1 MSPKAR
7 KRQRPAAKAR
17 QSPALTGQPG
27 LGTLFAPLSAAEFLK
42 LHFPDRPCVQHGPP
56 ERLGALADMD
66 AFADFRR
73 WPRIR
78 DLSII
83 ATLTRPV
90 YRRIRVDPEQAAQL
104 YGVGAT
110 LSFNGVHL
118 WHPTLGEWVGAL
130 AEELGVPGDLCH
142 SNVYVSP
149 KGGGLPKHF
158 DSHAVIIVHLIGQ
171 KTWFIAPEPDVRNP
185 LENQDV
191 PAGLPRK
198 KSGELAM
205 PRGAKRIEM
214 RPGSVIFVPAG
225 FGHQT
230 RAGEASVSVTFG
242 LRTHLWL
249 ELVRDAV
256 ATRLA
261 RFPEWREPA
270 WGAGGSPA
278 QRARAVA
285 RFAQLL
291 TGLQSSVGALEADD
305 ILQAVFPRAETLGST
320 GRS

>member
-1 MSPKAR
+1 MKPKAT
-7 KRQRPAAKAR
+7 AR
-17 QSPALTGQPG
+17 AGRPG
-27 LGTLFAPLSAAEFLK
+27 LGTLFAPLSAADFLK
-42 LHFPDRPCVQHGPP
+42 RHFPERPCVRHGPK
-56 ERLGALADMD
+56 ERLGALADVD
-66 AFADFRR
+66 QFADFRR

-83 ATLTRPV
+83 ATLTRPA

-118 WHPTLGEWVGAL
+118 WHPVMGEWVRTL
-130 AEELGVPGDLCH
+130 SSELGVPADMCH

-149 KGGGLPKHF
+149 QGSGLPKHF
-158 DSHAVIIVHLIGQ
+158 DAHAVIIVQLVGR
-171 KTWFIAPEPDVRNP
+171 KTWFLAPEPDVINP

-191 PAGLPRK
+191 PPGLPRK

-205 PRGAKRIEM
+205 PRGSKRLEM
-214 RPGSVIFVPAG
+214 RPGSVVFVPAG

-230 RAGEASVSVTFG
+230 RATEASVSVTFG
-242 LRTHLWL
+242 LRTRLWL

-256 ATRLA
+256 TARLS
-261 RFPEWREPA
+261 RFPAWREPA
-270 WGAGGSPA
+270 WGANGSAP
-278 QRARAVA
+278 QRARAME

-291 TGLQSSVGALEADD
+291 TGLQQSVGALEADD
-305 ILQAVFPRAETLGST
+305 LLEAAFPPAPRA
-320 GRS
+320 RRRRK